1 MPLQSRPITAMW
13 ANMELGLAGWMA
25 SSWPILDSKRPAGAP
40 SVFVSSTP
48 CCTATC
54 PSLGYE
60 SQMMHANAANDGRA
74 AFESPLSVGS
84 LPNKVKRE
92 RRDAQASCASH
103 PMQSSTGS
111 PTTDRDKLRRMVYA
125 ETTAV

>member
-1 MPLQSRPITAMW
+1 MVPRRGDLNSQTALRVLALVLMSGHCRGGSKMPLQSRPITAMW

-25 SSWPILDSKRPAGAP
+25 SSWPILDSKLPAGAP

-60 SQMMHANAANDGRA
+60 R
-74 AFESPLSVGS
+74 
-84 LPNKVKRE
+84 
-92 RRDAQASCASH
+92 
-103 PMQSSTGS
+103 
-111 PTTDRDKLRRMVYA
+111 
-125 ETTAV
+125 